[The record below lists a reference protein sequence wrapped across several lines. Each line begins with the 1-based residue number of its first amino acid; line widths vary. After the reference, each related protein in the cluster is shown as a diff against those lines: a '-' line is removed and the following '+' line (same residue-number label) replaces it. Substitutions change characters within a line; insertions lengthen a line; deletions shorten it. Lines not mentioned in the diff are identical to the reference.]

1 MRISEVYGGT
11 KIPLSYEIFPPR
23 GELPM
28 QEAHRVLAGIA
39 KLDPAFV
46 SVTFSAGGSGNSEL
60 TSEITQ
66 HGQESLGLTMMSHLT
81 CMGASKEDIQRH
93 IELMKSRGV
102 QNVMALRGDPR
113 PDTTTTDFHFAADL
127 IPVLREAGFCVGG
140 ACYPEGHVSSLNLDE
155 DVRYLRAKQDAGAE
169 FLVSQLFFDNRFAY
183 RFLDRCR
190 AARIRIPIS
199 FGIMPFTSKAQVSRM
214 IFMCGASLPSPLVK
228 LLAKYEDKPDDLQ
241 KAGVEYAISQLI
253 GLANHGVDGL
263 HLYSMNKPEVAAQIA
278 EAVRPYL

>member
-81 CMGASKEDIQRH
+81 CMGATKEDIRHH

-102 QNVMALRGDPR
+102 QNLMALRGDPR

-214 IFMCGASLPSPLVK
+214 IYMCGASLPSPLVK

-263 HLYSMNKPEVAAQIA
+263 HLYSMNKPEVAAEIA

>member
-39 KLDPAFV
+39 ELDPAFV

-93 IELMKSRGV
+93 IELMKGRGV

-113 PDTTTTDFHFAADL
+113 PDTTTTDFHYAADL

-140 ACYPEGHVSSLNLDE
+140 ACYPEGHVSSLDLDE

-228 LLAKYEDKPDDLQ
+228 LLAKYEDKPEDLQ
-241 KAGVEYAISQLI
+241 KAGIEYAISQLI

-263 HLYSMNKPEVAAQIA
+263 HLYSMNKPEVAAEIA
-278 EAVRPYL
+278 EAVKPYL